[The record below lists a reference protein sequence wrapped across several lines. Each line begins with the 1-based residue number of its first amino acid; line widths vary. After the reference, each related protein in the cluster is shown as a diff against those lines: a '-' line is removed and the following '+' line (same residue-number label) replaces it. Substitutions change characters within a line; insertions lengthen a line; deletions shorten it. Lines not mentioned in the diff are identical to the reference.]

1 MAPVPIRGPAHPGVR
16 ACEAGMRSAL
26 RSQHILQLRSSS
38 SSPHGTARAWTAVVW
53 ALMANRGDG
62 LLSWLVARG
71 RGVPTGRD
79 WQRCA
84 VLEPLP
90 APRVPE
96 FVSDGAGL
104 PFSPLVLERP
114 PEPLDF
120 SDPAVSAL
128 SAQLDGRPLGWR
140 LLARTDTEAL
150 FGRGL
155 PPELLTVVVKRDA
168 KRGTWSCVAKRSGR
182 PLRATRD
189 GIRASSWHLDELVE
203 FKPEDTVL
211 RICVTEQTVAGG
223 RRADGRVL
231 APDLYESAHVLVL
244 TMYVKP
250 ESGFQMRGP
259 NPETPVR
266 VALAHPIGHRKVID
280 GAVYVV

>member
-1 MAPVPIRGPAHPGVR
+1 
-16 ACEAGMRSAL
+16 
-26 RSQHILQLRSSS
+26 
-38 SSPHGTARAWTAVVW
+38 
-53 ALMANRGDG
+53 MANRGDG

-71 RGVPTGRD
+71 LGVPSERD

-90 APRVPE
+90 AARAPE
-96 FVSDGAGL
+96 FVSDGAGM
-104 PFSPLVLERP
+104 PFSPFVLERP

-128 SAQLDGRPLGWR
+128 AAQLDRQLVGWR
-140 LLARTDTEAL
+140 PLARTDTEL
-150 FGRGL
+150 QFGRGL
-155 PPELLTVVVKRDA
+155 PPELLTVVVRQDA
-168 KRGTWSCVAKRSGR
+168 KRGTWSCVANRSGR

-189 GIRASSWHLDELVE
+189 GIRASSWHLDEIVE
-203 FKPEDTVL
+203 LKPEDTVL
-211 RICVTEQTVAGG
+211 RICVTEQTFAGG

-231 APDLYESAHVLVL
+231 APDLYESEHEIVL

-250 ESGFQMRGP
+250 QSGFQMRRP

-266 VALAHPIGHRKVID
+266 VALTHPVGHREVID
-280 GAVYVV
+280 GAVYE

>member
-1 MAPVPIRGPAHPGVR
+1 
-16 ACEAGMRSAL
+16 
-26 RSQHILQLRSSS
+26 
-38 SSPHGTARAWTAVVW
+38 
-53 ALMANRGDG
+53 MANRDDG
-62 LLSWLVARG
+62 LLSRLVARA
-71 RGVPTGRD
+71 RGVPSGRD

-104 PFSPLVLERP
+104 PFSPLLLERP
-114 PEPLDF
+114 PKRLDP
-120 SDPAVSAL
+120 SEPAVSAL
-128 SAQLDGRPLGWR
+128 AAQLDGKLAGWR
-140 LLARTDTEAL
+140 LLAQSDTEAL

-155 PPELLTVVVKRDA
+155 PPNLLTVVVKQNA
-168 KRGTWSCVAKRSGR
+168 KSGTWSYVAKTDGR

-189 GIRASSWHLDELVE
+189 GIRASSWHLDQAVEL
-203 FKPEDTVL
+203 KPEDAVL
-211 RICVTEQTVAGG
+211 RVCVTEQTFAGG

-231 APDLYESAHVLVL
+231 APDLYESEHELIL

-250 ESGFQMRGP
+250 ETGFQMRRP

-266 VALAHPIGHRKVID
+266 VALAHPVGDREVTD
-280 GAVYVV
+280 GAMYE

>member
-1 MAPVPIRGPAHPGVR
+1 M
-16 ACEAGMRSAL
+16 S
-26 RSQHILQLRSSS
+26 
-38 SSPHGTARAWTAVVW
+38 
-53 ALMANRGDG
+53 NRGDG
-62 LLSWLVARG
+62 LVSRLVARAH
-71 RGVPTGRD
+71 GVPTERD

-104 PFSPLVLERP
+104 PFSPLVLEGP
-114 PEPLDF
+114 PEPLDRT
-120 SDPAVSAL
+120 DPAVSAL
-128 SAQLDGRPLGWR
+128 AGQLDGRLAGWR

-155 PPELLTVVVKRDA
+155 PPGLLTVVVRPEG
-168 KRGTWSCVAKRSGR
+168 KRGAWSCIAKGSGR

-189 GIRASSWHLDELVE
+189 GIRASSWHLDEAVE
-203 FKPEDTVL
+203 LKPEDTVL
-211 RICVTEQTVAGG
+211 RICVTERTFAGG

-231 APDLYESAHVLVL
+231 VPDLYESEHELVL

-250 ESGFQMRGP
+250 ESGFQMRTP

-266 VALAHPIGHRKVID
+266 IALARPIGHREVID
-280 GAVYVV
+280 GAVYE

>member
-1 MAPVPIRGPAHPGVR
+1 MVIVLWPAWHPER
-16 ACEAGMRSAL
+16 LDAGSL
-26 RSQHILQLRSSS
+26 V
-38 SSPHGTARAWTAVVW
+38 AV
-53 ALMANRGDG
+53 ANRGDG
-62 LLSWLVARG
+62 LLSRLVARA
-71 RGVPTGRD
+71 RGVPSGRD

-114 PEPLDF
+114 PEPLDP
-120 SDPAVSAL
+120 SDPVVSAL
-128 SAQLDGRPLGWR
+128 AAQLDGQLVGWR

-155 PPELLTVVVKRDA
+155 PPELLTVVVKQDV
-168 KRGTWSCVAKRSGR
+168 KRGTWSCVTKSNGR

-189 GIRASSWHLDELVE
+189 GIRASSWHLDEVVE
-203 FKPEDTVL
+203 VKPEDTVL
-211 RICVTEQTVAGG
+211 RICVTEQTFAGG

-231 APDLYESAHVLVL
+231 APELYESEHELVL

-250 ESGFQMRGP
+250 ESGFQMRRP

-266 VALAHPIGHRKVID
+266 VALAHPVGHREVID
-280 GAVYVV
+280 GAVYE

>member
-1 MAPVPIRGPAHPGVR
+1 MAT
-16 ACEAGMRSAL
+16 
-26 RSQHILQLRSSS
+26 Q
-38 SSPHGTARAWTAVVW
+38 
-53 ALMANRGDG
+53 GDG

-71 RGVPTGRD
+71 RGVPSGRD

-84 VLEPLP
+84 VLEPVP

-104 PFSPLVLERP
+104 PFSPLALERP
-114 PEPLDF
+114 PAPLDP

-128 SAQLDGRPLGWR
+128 AAQVDGRLVGWR
-140 LLARTDTEAL
+140 MLARTDTEAL

-155 PPELLTVVVKRDA
+155 PPALLTVVVKHDV
-168 KRGTWSCVAKRSGR
+168 KRGRWACVAKRDGR

-189 GIRASSWHLDELVE
+189 GIRASSWHLDEAVGP
-203 FKPEDTVL
+203 KPEDTIL
-211 RICVTEQTVAGG
+211 RICLTEQTIAGG

-231 APDLYESAHVLVL
+231 APDLFETEHELVL
-244 TMYVKP
+244 TMYVTP
-250 ESGFQMRGP
+250 VSGFQMRRP

-266 VALAHPIGHRKVID
+266 VALARPIGHREVID
-280 GAVYVV
+280 GAVYE

>member
-1 MAPVPIRGPAHPGVR
+1 MP
-16 ACEAGMRSAL
+16 
-26 RSQHILQLRSSS
+26 
-38 SSPHGTARAWTAVVW
+38 
-53 ALMANRGDG
+53 NRGDG
-62 LLSWLVARG
+62 LVSRLVARA

-79 WQRCA
+79 WDRCA

-104 PFSPLVLERP
+104 PFSPLVLEGA
-114 PEPLDF
+114 PEPLD
-120 SDPAVSAL
+120 STDPAVSAL
-128 SAQLDGRPLGWR
+128 AGQLDGRLAGWR
-140 LLARTDTEAL
+140 LLARTDKEAL

-155 PPELLTVVVKRDA
+155 PPELLTVVVNQEA
-168 KRGTWSCVAKRSGR
+168 KRGTWSCVAKNSGR

-189 GIRASSWHLDELVE
+189 GIRASSWHLDEAVE
-203 FKPEDTVL
+203 LMPEDTSL
-211 RICVTEQTVAGG
+211 RICVTEQTFAGG

-231 APDLYESAHVLVL
+231 APDLYANEQELVL

-250 ESGFQMRGP
+250 QSGFQMRTP

-266 VALAHPIGHRKVID
+266 VALAHPIGDRALID
-280 GAVYVV
+280 GAVYE

>member
-1 MAPVPIRGPAHPGVR
+1 MREASRIAAYIRATLIELRPAWH
-16 ACEAGMRSAL
+16 
-26 RSQHILQLRSSS
+26 
-38 SSPHGTARAWTAVVW
+38 TARLAGGSLVA
-53 ALMANRGDG
+53 MANRGDG
-62 LLSWLVARG
+62 LLSRLVARG

-114 PEPLDF
+114 PQPLDS

-128 SAQLDGRPLGWR
+128 AAQLDGQLLGWR
-140 LLARTDTEAL
+140 LLARTDTEVL

-155 PPELLTVVVKRDA
+155 PPELLTVVVGQDA
-168 KRGTWSCVAKRSGR
+168 KRGTWSCVAKRNGR

-189 GIRASSWHLDELVE
+189 GIRASSWHVDEVGEL
-203 FKPEDTVL
+203 KPEDTVL
-211 RICVTEQTVAGG
+211 RICVTEQTFAGG

-231 APDLYESAHVLVL
+231 APDLYESEHELVL

-250 ESGFQMRGP
+250 ESGFQMRRP

-266 VALAHPIGHRKVID
+266 VALAHPIGHRDVID
-280 GAVYVV
+280 GAVYE

>member
-1 MAPVPIRGPAHPGVR
+1 MSKR
-16 ACEAGMRSAL
+16 ADGLFSRL
-26 RSQHILQLRSSS
+26 K
-38 SSPHGTARAWTAVVW
+38 ARAQ
-53 ALMANRGDG
+53 
-62 LLSWLVARG
+62 
-71 RGVPTGRD
+71 GVPTERA

-104 PFSPLVLERP
+104 PFSPQLLERP
-114 PEPLDF
+114 PEPLDAA
-120 SDPAVSAL
+120 DPAVSAL
-128 SAQLDGRPLGWR
+128 AAKLDGQLVGWR
-140 LLARTDTEAL
+140 LLARADNEAL

-155 PPELLTVVVKRDA
+155 PPKLLTVVVRQDA
-168 KRGTWSCVAKRSGR
+168 KRGTWSCVAKSNSR

-189 GIRASSWHLDELVE
+189 GIRASSWHLDEAVE
-203 FKPEDTVL
+203 LKPEDTVL
-211 RICVTEQTVAGG
+211 RICVTEQTFAGG

-231 APDLYESAHVLVL
+231 APDLYEAEDELVL

-250 ESGFQMRGP
+250 ESGFQMRTP

-266 VALAHPIGHRKVID
+266 VALANPIGHRELID
-280 GAVYVV
+280 GAVYE

>member
-1 MAPVPIRGPAHPGVR
+1 MAY
-16 ACEAGMRSAL
+16 
-26 RSQHILQLRSSS
+26 
-38 SSPHGTARAWTAVVW
+38 
-53 ALMANRGDG
+53 RGDG
-62 LLSWLVARG
+62 LLSRLAARG
-71 RGVPTGRD
+71 RGVPSGRD

-90 APRVPE
+90 AARVPE

-104 PFSPLVLERP
+104 PFSPLLLERP
-114 PEPLDF
+114 PEPLEP

-128 SAQLDGRPLGWR
+128 ARQLDGQLLGWR

-155 PPELLTVVVKRDA
+155 PPQLLTVAVGQDV
-168 KRGTWSCVAKRSGR
+168 KRGTWSCVAKSNGR

-189 GIRASSWHLDELVE
+189 GIRASSWHLDEVVKL
-203 FKPEDTVL
+203 KPEDTVL
-211 RICVTEQTVAGG
+211 RVCVTEQTVAGG

-231 APDLYESAHVLVL
+231 APDLYQSDHELVL

-250 ESGFQMRGP
+250 ESGFQVRRP

-266 VALAHPIGHRKVID
+266 VALAHPIGHRDVID
-280 GAVYVV
+280 GALYE